1 MERVLSADER
11 IRRAEEIYLRRLE
24 NGSSRVTKVSV
35 DNKKKNVY
43 LRKMCL
49 QCVMCVIIYMAFYS
63 IKNKDDILPQ
73 TIVNKINEILQ
84 YDINIETWKDE
95 VDKYIIEVNEKEPE
109 SFENINE
116 EPASDENISDM
127 EENNVAEVPP
137 QESETQEETT
147 QEVTPASP
155 MEVNAEY
162 VKANYAIM
170 KPLEGQITSRFGYR
184 ETVNPKNHTGID
196 IAEDMGTAIY
206 AAMDGTVEY
215 VSSEG
220 NYGKHLEI
228 KNGEVSTLYA
238 HCSSIHV
245 NQGDVIKQ
253 GELIAEVGQ
262 TGNATGPHLHFE
274 IMRNGELI
282 DPDLIL
288 QF

>member
-35 DNKKKNVY
+35 DNKKKNLY

-49 QCVMCVIIYMAFYS
+49 QCIMCVFIYMAFYS
-63 IKNKDDILPQ
+63 IKNKDDILPK
-73 TIVNKINEILQ
+73 TIVNKINDILQ
-84 YDINIETWKDE
+84 YDINVETWKGE
-95 VDKYIIEVNEKEPE
+95 IDKYIIEVNEKEPE

-116 EPASDENISDM
+116 MPAQNEENSNIA
-127 EENNVAEVPP
+127 ENNVEGVLPQVP
-137 QESETQEETT
+137 QEQEEPVQKTA
-147 QEVTPASP
+147 PSSP
-155 MEVNAEY
+155 MEINAEY

-196 IAEDMGTAIY
+196 IAEDIGTAIY

-215 VSSEG
+215 VSGEG
-220 NYGKHLEI
+220 NYGKHFEI

-238 HCSSIHV
+238 HCSSIYV
-245 NQGDVIKQ
+245 KKGDIVKQGD
-253 GELIAEVGQ
+253 LIAEVGQ
-262 TGNATGPHLHFE
+262 TGNVTGPHLHFE
-274 IMRNGELI
+274 IMRNGERI
-282 DPDLIL
+282 NPDLIL

>member
-24 NGSSRVTKVSV
+24 NGPSRVTKVSV

-49 QCVMCVIIYMAFYS
+49 QCIMCVIIYMAFYS
-63 IKNKDDILPQ
+63 IKNKDDILPK
-73 TIVNKINEILQ
+73 TIVNKIDEILQ
-84 YDINIETWKDE
+84 YDINIETWKGE
-95 VDKYIIEVNEKEPE
+95 IDKYIIEVNEKEPE

-116 EPASDENISDM
+116 ESIQNIESSSI
-127 EENNVAEVPP
+127 EENSIAEAP
-137 QESETQEETT
+137 QPEPESQEEPA
-147 QEVTPASP
+147 QEAIPASP
-155 MEVNAEY
+155 MEINAEY
-162 VKANYAIM
+162 VKANYTIM

-196 IAEDMGTAIY
+196 IAEDTGTSIY

-245 NQGDVIKQ
+245 KQGDVIKQ